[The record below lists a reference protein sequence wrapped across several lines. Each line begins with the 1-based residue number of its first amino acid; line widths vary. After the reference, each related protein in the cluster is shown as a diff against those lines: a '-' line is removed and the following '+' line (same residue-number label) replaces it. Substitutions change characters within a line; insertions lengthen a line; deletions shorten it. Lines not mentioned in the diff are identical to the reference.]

1 MGQAEADGVQQRPVQ
16 DMEENN
22 SKHQFR
28 AGPEKQLC
36 RKDAGEPDEPNH

>member
-1 MGQAEADGVQQRPVQ
+1 MEQGEAPEVQQRYVQ

-28 AGPEKQLC
+28 AEPEKHLC
-36 RKDAGEPDEPNH
+36 RKDVGVDQNH